1 LDAGTKSRHDDL
13 EKAGIGVPSLSDL
26 IGTWRVTGFQEWAPD
41 GREFLPLGEAPVGY
55 AAFGR
60 SGRIFIQLSRST
72 AEGASPDQVAA
83 SFIAYFGTFA
93 VSGDTLTI
101 AIESGNEPHDVATT
115 QTRTITLD
123 GDVLTIGI
131 PGKFQATLRRASA

>member
-1 LDAGTKSRHDDL
+1 M
-13 EKAGIGVPSLSDL
+13 PSLSDL
-26 IGTWRVTGFQEWAPD
+26 IGTWRVTAFQEWAPD
-41 GREFLPLGEAPVGY
+41 GREFRPLGDAPVGF
-55 AAFGR
+55 AVFER

-72 AEGASPDQVAA
+72 AEGSSPDQVAA

-115 QTRTITLD
+115 QPRTIALN

-131 PGKFQATLRRASA
+131 PGKFQATLRRAS